1 MKFLGNIIWLICRRV
16 AYRCGISDIQ
26 LAADDYDNRYPFRVA
41 DIEIRNAGPLAL
53 RQPGD
58 GQR

>member
-1 MKFLGNIIWLICRRV
+1 MKFLGNIIWLICG
-16 AYRCGISDIQ
+16 GISDIQ